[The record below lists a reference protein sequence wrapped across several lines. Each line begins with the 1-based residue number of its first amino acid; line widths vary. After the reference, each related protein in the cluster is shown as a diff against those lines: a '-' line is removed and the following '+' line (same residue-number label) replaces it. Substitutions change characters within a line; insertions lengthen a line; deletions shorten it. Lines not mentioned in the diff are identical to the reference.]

1 MDPISGPELSGVDEI
16 DISTA
21 SVGTQLGPYEF
32 AFDAERAA
40 KYCAAVG
47 VDESP
52 AYGGALPPA
61 AIVAEGLSRL
71 IDELDLF
78 EEHILKAGGVVHTS
92 QEAEFVLA
100 VMPGE
105 KITARARL
113 AGNSV
118 RRGSRFVSVFTE
130 FRNAANAIVATAS
143 STIVVP
149 E

>member
-1 MDPISGPELSGVDEI
+1 MGGLELSGAGEI

-21 SVGTQLGPYEF
+21 NVGTILGPYEF
-32 AFDAERAA
+32 VFGAERAK
-40 KYCAAVG
+40 KYIAAVG
-47 VDESP
+47 GDESP
-52 AYGGALPPA
+52 EYDGILPPA

-78 EEHILKAGGVVHTS
+78 GKQILQAGGVVHTS
-92 QEAEFVLA
+92 QEAEFLSPIK
-100 VMPGE
+100 PGE
-105 KITARARL
+105 SITASARL

-149 E
+149 V